1 MKDETTN
8 KATDMAAFNL
18 AASVLR
24 DAGFKQVLILATRLG
39 SAYDVEEIDKS
50 DPKEVKKCGLR
61 GFQSMDTITML
72 ASVGAHIERLMKEH
86 PEEKGRVASFLV
98 RLAEDFMNDDE
109 DMNLLN

>member
-1 MKDETTN
+1 MKED
-8 KATDMAAFNL
+8 KAAFNL
-18 AASVLR
+18 AASVLK

-50 DPKEVKKCGLR
+50 NPKEVRECGLR
-61 GFQSMDTITML
+61 SFQSMDTITML

-86 PEEKGRVASFLV
+86 PEEKSKVASFLV
-98 RLAEDFMNDDE
+98 RLGEDFMADDE